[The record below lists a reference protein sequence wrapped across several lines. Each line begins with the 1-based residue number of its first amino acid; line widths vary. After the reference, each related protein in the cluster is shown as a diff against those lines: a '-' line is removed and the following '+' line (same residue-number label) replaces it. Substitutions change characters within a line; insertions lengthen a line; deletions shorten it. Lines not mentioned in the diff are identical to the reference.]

1 MGISTKPECPYH
13 ERLDQKEN
21 KETKIWKKRKKNL
34 FLQSIY
40 VKYHKYISLT
50 NKLYDKNKISSCIQ

>member
-21 KETKIWKKRKKNL
+21 KETKIWKKRKKKFIFAINICKIP
-34 FLQSIY
+34 Q
-40 VKYHKYISLT
+40 VHKPH
-50 NKLYDKNKISSCIQ
+50 K

>member
-21 KETKIWKKRKKNL
+21 KETKIWILWKD
-34 FLQSIY
+34 FVILQM
-40 VKYHKYISLT
+40 L
-50 NKLYDKNKISSCIQ
+50 C

>member
-21 KETKIWKKRKKNL
+21 KETKIWKKRKK
-34 FLQSIY
+34 IY
-40 VKYHKYISLT
+40 FCNQYM
-50 NKLYDKNKISSCIQ
+50 